1 MKTVY
6 DIVGIVCTQLVLNFA
21 VTPFLLLDVPKTLL
35 AWKTVGYY
43 GLTLVFLPTLL
54 FNLGLAKTLKGLI
67 RKRDSKEKRTKEEE
81 ESERKRLEWEKS
93 EEEKRVRRGEG
104 VPGIGMDI
112 ETMMEE
118 ESKLAARK
126 EQKKD

>member
-1 MKTVY
+1 M
-6 DIVGIVCTQLVLNFA
+6 
-21 VTPFLLLDVPKTLL
+21 
-35 AWKTVGYY
+35 
-43 GLTLVFLPTLL
+43 VFLPTLL